1 MFKRSVWYSESAVSP
16 KTLVRFDPKAEK
28 FQTTAI
34 PPGGGVVRNMM
45 ATADGNLVMACSG
58 RNRVAFVQ
66 VGGSNTR
73 SQ

>member
-1 MFKRSVWYSESAVSP
+1 MFRRSVWYSESAVSP

-45 ATADGNLVMACSG
+45 ATADRNLVTACSG
-58 RNRVAFVQ
+58 Q